1 MKNPFDFLK
10 RLGLDTFILL
20 LFLCIFLAWLDPRW
34 GSGRETF
41 SLSTAANY
49 GVSVIFFFY
58 GLRLNW
64 EKIRTG
70 LADFR
75 LHVLIQA
82 ATFVLFPLLI
92 LPLMLI
98 FGRADGGGYDTL
110 WLGIFFVAALPS
122 TVSSSVVMVNI
133 ARGNVTAAIFNAS
146 VSSLLGVLLTPLWM
160 QIFIAAGGG
169 VPLSGVLIS
178 LTLQVILPVT
188 LGILL
193 HRPLGWFSRKYDRP
207 LRRCDQAIILLIVY
221 TSFCHSFSENMFAGF
236 TLGKLGLLAAGMAA
250 LFFAVYGILWV
261 TCHALGMK
269 REDTVT
275 VLFCGSKKSL
285 VHGTV
290 MSRVL
295 LKDAGQAGILLLPI
309 MIYHAMQ
316 LIIVSVI
323 ARKLGE
329 KSPHQ
334 E

>member
-1 MKNPFDFLK
+1 MQNPLTFLK
-10 RLGLDTFILL
+10 RFGLDTFILL
-20 LFLCIFLAWLDPRW
+20 LFLCIFLAWLDPRP
-34 GSGRETF
+34 GSSRDLF
-41 SLSTAANY
+41 SLSTVANY

-75 LHVLIQA
+75 LHVLIQL

-92 LPLMLI
+92 LPLMFM
-98 FGRADGGGYDTL
+98 FGRQAEGGYDTL

-146 VSSLLGVLLTPLWM
+146 ISSLLGVFLTPLWM
-160 QIFIAAGGG
+160 QIFISASGGM
-169 VPLSGVLIS
+169 PLSGVLVS

-188 LGILL
+188 AGILL
-193 HRPLGWFSRKYDRP
+193 HGALGWFSQKYDRT
-207 LRRCDQAIILLIVY
+207 LRRCDQGIILLIVY
-221 TSFCHSFSENMFAGF
+221 TAFCHSFSENMFAGF
-236 TLGKLGLLAAGMAA
+236 TFQKLAVLAAGMVA
-250 LFFAVYGILWV
+250 LFFAVFTIL
-261 TCHALGMK
+261 LGLCRVLRFP

-295 LKDAGQAGILLLPI
+295 LKDASQAGILLLPI
-309 MIYHAMQ
+309 MIYHALQ
-316 LIIVSVI
+316 LMIVSVI
-323 ARKLGE
+323 ARKLG
-329 KSPHQ
+329 SPPPDAK
-334 E
+334 